1 MAPFLR
7 SLSRLFAVELVFQKH
22 DAVCRVESCV
32 FSPWV
37 LNVFVLNVFGAN
49 AVVGVPT
56 DVAGVRDEQTPHCDH
71 LNVHLN
77 TYPLT

>member
-1 MAPFLR
+1 MVPLLR

-32 FSPWV
+32 FTPWV
-37 LNVFVLNVFGAN
+37 LNVFVAN

-56 DVAGVRDEQTPHCDH
+56 AVAGVRDEQTPHCDH

-77 TYPLT
+77 TYLLT